1 MGAVADQARITTVA
15 AYLDLAEPD
24 LSTAARQLADAG
36 HATAVVVPLLLTQ
49 AFHATVDVPETVRDV
64 SGSLPLDLVVA
75 DILGT
80 GDEVADLL
88 RQSMVAAGIDDQ
100 SSVMLFGVGSSNPAA
115 NEAVFDLATRLGDGR
130 SGPVRCCFGTC
141 SPGAV
146 DVLDGLPEPVG
157 IVPLFLSE
165 GLLLS
170 PVRELAAQHGWRMA
184 EPLGERAADLV
195 RQRYDSAVAGT
206 RVR

>member
-24 LSTAARQLADAG
+24 LSAAARQLADAG
-36 HATAVVVPLLLTQ
+36 HASAVVVPLLFTQ
-49 AFHATVDVPETVRDV
+49 AFHATVDVPETVREV

-115 NEAVFDLATRLGDGR
+115 NEAVFDLATRLADGR
-130 SGPVRCCFGTC
+130 SGPVRGCFGTC
-141 SPGAV
+141 SPSV
-146 DVLDGLPEPVG
+146 DDVLDGLPEPVG

-170 PVRELAAQHGWRMA
+170 PVRELAAQHGWPMA
-184 EPLGERAADLV
+184 EPLGERAVHLV
-195 RQRYDSAVAGT
+195 RRRYDSAVVDT